1 MDGPTENEM
10 LLVQQKYFLV
20 MNNQIAL
27 FLQLRV
33 VLKRTVVGCWWLT
46 FRPAEQ
52 KSSWDC
58 IQTLGTSSTLLKLCS
73 HLSLKHWSVST
84 VPIIV
89 SGRVQC
95 RDIEPGHGHCSRILV
110 WVLEKK
116 VFSHQ
121 YLERIFLTRER
132 RSGIKREDSLSR
144 PLRWK
149 IKKQLNSNQYFHG
162 NLPCKIFL
170 NKALSI
176 EVRWGI
182 IRLISSGI
190 LGPTN
195 KVFSEVIPE
204 LARSRAIF
212 DFQSRSR
219 GLQDLERGYDNRAP
233 DDYNH
238 PTLPT
243 LSAAFPTYQTRYVFD
258 PDNTMCWN
266 LSKRQ
271 KRWTKITFQQ

>member
-1 MDGPTENEM
+1 MSRHCTRTR
-10 LLVQQKYFLV
+10 
-20 MNNQIAL
+20 AL
-27 FLQLRV
+27 FPNS
-33 VLKRTVVGCWWLT
+33 G
-46 FRPAEQ
+46 
-52 KSSWDC
+52 
-58 IQTLGTSSTLLKLCS
+58 
-73 HLSLKHWSVST
+73 VS
-84 VPIIV
+84 I
-89 SGRVQC
+89 RK
-95 RDIEPGHGHCSRILV
+95 E
-110 WVLEKK
+110 

-121 YLERIFLTRER
+121 CLERIVL
-132 RSGIKREDSLSR
+132 GHEDQGSSV
-144 PLRWK
+144 K
-149 IKKQLNSNQYFHG
+149 IALADPCDVKKQLNSNQYFHG

-219 GLQDLERGYDNRAP
+219 GLQDLERGYDNRTP
-233 DDYNH
+233 DNYNH

-243 LSAAFPTYQTRYVFD
+243 PSAAFPPYQTR
-258 PDNTMCWN
+258 
-266 LSKRQ
+266 
-271 KRWTKITFQQ
+271 